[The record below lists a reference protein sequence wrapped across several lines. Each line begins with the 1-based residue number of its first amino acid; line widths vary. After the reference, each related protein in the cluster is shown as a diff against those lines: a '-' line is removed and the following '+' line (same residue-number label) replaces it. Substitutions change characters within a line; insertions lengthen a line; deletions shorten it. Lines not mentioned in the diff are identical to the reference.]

1 MALHHRSAPHK
12 KNPHFDS
19 PRAPVVF
26 KGDSE
31 VDSRPCT
38 DYDIVVA
45 LLPIRLSLLP
55 LVFSTRN
62 PHTAALQ
69 IGHLGWRNHYS
80 VLTEAEQPRLGGT
93 PAPLGPKGSISPDSP
108 GGSNPGMEKGLWT
121 VSAAPG
127 CAVCALRTQW
137 KA

>member
-1 MALHHRSAPHK
+1 MHHRSDPHK
-12 KNPHFDS
+12 KPLILIHPELLQFS
-19 PRAPVVF
+19 KGIQRSTQGRAL
-26 KGDSE
+26 
-31 VDSRPCT
+31 T
-38 DYDIVVA
+38 TTLVVA

-93 PAPLGPKGSISPDSP
+93 PASLGRKGSISPDSP
-108 GGSNPGMEKGLWT
+108 GSSNPGMEKGLWT

-127 CAVCALRTQW
+127 RAVCALRTQW